1 MDRRRSVMMAGGV
14 VVAALAIGQLMQ
26 SGTAESSV
34 TMYPTG
40 SSQPQPQPEP
50 KPEPLRLAAGTPL
63 APEQGVPEPVPVRL
77 DVEHAT
83 TAPKDPMPS
92 VVKADVC
99 APMLDVF
106 ADDAANLSITLTAPC
121 HPNQTVVL
129 QHAGL
134 AVTFQTTAT
143 GALFAS
149 IPGLQP
155 DGALS
160 IRFPDGSQI
169 AAQAAM
175 PELAGIR
182 RIAVQWM
189 DADTFALRS
198 DSPAIRVGTVS
209 GPLPMLAE
217 VVTLTDAPATPLSI
231 EAEVTPETCGRELL
245 GEVLISDHGVV
256 TREDL
261 SLAMPECD
269 GMGGFVAL
277 NNPLAETKLAQ
288 AD

>member
-14 VVAALAIGQLMQ
+14 VVAALAIGQVMQ
-26 SGTAESSV
+26 SGSAESSV

-40 SSQPQPQPEP
+40 TSQPQPQSEP

-63 APEQGVPEPVPVRL
+63 AADHDAPAPVPVRL
-77 DVEHAT
+77 DVEGAT
-83 TAPKDPMPS
+83 TAPKDPLPAI
-92 VVKADVC
+92 VKADVC
-99 APMLDVF
+99 APMLDAF

-160 IRFPDGSQI
+160 IRFPERPYPNWQGSVGSPCNGWMPTPSPC
-169 AAQAAM
+169 APTARRSASAQCPA
-175 PELAGIR
+175 PCRCWQRL
-182 RIAVQWM
+182 
-189 DADTFALRS
+189 
-198 DSPAIRVGTVS
+198 SP
-209 GPLPMLAE
+209 
-217 VVTLTDAPATPLSI
+217 
-231 EAEVTPETCGRELL
+231 
-245 GEVLISDHGVV
+245 
-256 TREDL
+256 
-261 SLAMPECD
+261 
-269 GMGGFVAL
+269 
-277 NNPLAETKLAQ
+277 
-288 AD
+288 